1 MAESRL
7 ARLTARGQS
16 VWIDLLS
23 RDLVHSG
30 ELQRLVDESSVTGLT
45 SNP

>member
-7 ARLTARGQS
+7 HQLAARGQS

-23 RDLVHSG
+23 R
-30 ELQRLVDESSVTGLT
+30 ELRPLRESSPG
-45 SNP
+45 

>member
-7 ARLTARGQS
+7 AQLAARGQS

-23 RDLVHSG
+23 RELVHSG
-30 ELQRLVDESSVTGLT
+30 ELKKLRDDAR
-45 SNP
+45 